1 MLEVLSYVRT
11 REVKQPTRGTDEA
24 AGIDFY
30 IPTNLDDTIVNEKC
44 KTTGVYPACIF
55 ENGYLKE
62 MLLSPGDSVLLPS
75 GIHVTLPKG
84 YCLKF
89 ENKSGIA
96 AKKHLI
102 CGSCVVAETV
112 IKTNNG
118 NFIAAELTKEFI
130 EKNQILI
137 ESYDIENNKVVY
149 AQFDGFRISNITEC
163 IKLTFDNGEEVECSE
178 DHIIYTKNRGYQ
190 LAKDLTEDDIL

>member
-30 IPTNLDDTIVNEKC
+30 IPTNLDDIIVNEKC
-44 KTTGVYPACIF
+44 KTTGVYPACMF

-89 ENKSGIA
+89 ENKSGVA

-102 CGSCVVAETV
+102 CGANIIDSDFEGEIHINVHNV
-112 IKTNNG
+112 G
-118 NFIAAELTKEFI
+118 NTPITISAGEKIIQALIYKVELSIPLECASLESLYAGKNSARGTGGFGSTGTK
-130 EKNQILI
+130 
-137 ESYDIENNKVVY
+137 
-149 AQFDGFRISNITEC
+149 
-163 IKLTFDNGEEVECSE
+163 
-178 DHIIYTKNRGYQ
+178 
-190 LAKDLTEDDIL
+190 